1 MAKYSPY
8 NHQLSPGSIFGL
20 GIIGPA
26 IELIA
31 NSNLAER
38 TTLEPVSHE
47 LGAQYGFT
55 PSNITELGT
64 DMTPTSM
71 SQLRNVFLLFVH

>member
-20 GIIGPA
+20 RTAPIK
-26 IELIA
+26 ELTS

-71 SQLRNVFLLFVH
+71 SQLRNVFLLLVQ